1 MSFRF
6 ASPLFLLLLL
16 LVPVLVFLYLRRET
30 VSKGGSL
37 SFSSLNLLA
46 GLSYSSRLGWRHTVV
61 IFRLVSITLL
71 VFTLARPQ
79 TGQAKEIIK
88 GEGIDI
94 VLVLDVSGSMAAE
107 DFQPKNRL
115 EAAKDV
121 IHEFVA
127 GREYDRIGLVVF
139 ARQSFTQVPLTLDY
153 DVLLDLLDQI
163 RLGPEMGLEDGTA
176 IGIAIANATNRLN
189 DSTANSKV
197 VILLTDG
204 VNNAGQIDPATAAQI
219 ARTLGVR
226 IYTIGAGRPGNAPYP
241 VQDPIFGK
249 HYVNLPSELDED
261 SLRQIAEI
269 SGGLYFRA
277 TDSQALHQIYQ
288 RISEMEKT
296 EVEVRRYTRY
306 RELAYFFALPALGF
320 ILIEILLT
328 NTVFRK
334 IP

>member
-1 MSFRF
+1 
-6 ASPLFLLLLL
+6 
-16 LVPVLVFLYLRRET
+16 
-30 VSKGGSL
+30 
-37 SFSSLNLLA
+37 
-46 GLSYSSRLGWRHTVV
+46 V

-176 IGIAIANATNRLN
+176 IGIAIANATNRLK